1 MTRLTIEHLPPLASL
16 SGWNEIAGKFLQLRW
31 QGNDYLLFA
40 IRDRYRFHNQ
50 MLGRFLANHALP
62 HHWRDEAT
70 LEFDLPRLSVVG
82 GGRFRFTREPQRLE
96 LWDESQAYG
105 RFEEAGLAERIRAS
119 GHLYGKGEITIC

>member
-16 SGWNEIAGKFLQLRW
+16 SERNEIEGKFLQLRW

-40 IRDRYRFHNQ
+40 TRDRFRFHNQ

-70 LEFDLPRLSVVG
+70 LEFDLPRLSVIG

-105 RFEEAGLAERIRAS
+105 RFEEWGLAESIRAS

>member
-16 SGWNEIAGKFLQLRW
+16 SGQNEIEGKFLQLRW

-40 IRDRYRFHNQ
+40 TRDRFRFHNQ

-105 RFEEAGLAERIRAS
+105 RFEEWGLAESIRAS